1 MADDALFSGAGFL
14 LISLGAL
21 FLYLSSEHQRLL
33 RRRPKSVPVLLL
45 GAALLFAGTAAWTVA
60 WGGLVGGLLA
70 LAVWMLVS
78 VALPYLLARRKL

>member
-1 MADDALFSGAGFL
+1 MTDDALFSGAGFL
-14 LISLGAL
+14 LVSLGAL
-21 FLYLSSEHQRLL
+21 FLYLTSAHQRLL
-33 RRRPKSVPVLLL
+33 RRPFRPAPFLVL
-45 GAALLFAGTAAWTVA
+45 GAAFLFAGTAAWTVA